1 MDVPTTPAN
10 APTPAQVYL
19 LDTHGLVFQMFHG
32 IPQMNAPDGRPT
44 NSVFGVT
51 RSLLDLYERGAEYL
65 MAVFDCHEPTFRE
78 KLYPEYKAHRPPPPD
93 DLILQ
98 EPMIHAVLDAMRVPI
113 LKQPGYEADDVIATV
128 ATAGAAK
135 GLVVAMCTSDK
146 DCRQLL
152 SPTVRI
158 QNLRKGVVLDEAGLK
173 ADWGIA
179 PEQVVDFQTLVGD
192 SVDNV
197 PGVAGC
203 GPKTAAKWLQ
213 QFGTLGNILKN
224 SDYIGG
230 PKLREAVKEAHA
242 NGALALSKKL
252 VELDKNVPM
261 TLDWEGW
268 KRRGFD
274 LPRLLDLFQEY
285 GFRSF
290 ANRARH
296 IMGEKAGSAQVKA
309 VGSPSPGKFDLLG
322 AIDGNPQPTPEPP
335 PPAIEWKGDYKLVDT
350 PETFAAFLEQL
361 KQQSRFCFDLE
372 TTGLEPM
379 RADIVGIAFS
389 WKAEEAYYL
398 PVRGPE
404 GDAKLDPVAT
414 LAALKPLFENPH
426 VHKVNQ
432 NIKYDLLVLQANGV
446 DLKGIA
452 GDSMIAHYLLHA
464 GERSHGLD
472 ELTKSI
478 FQHENIAIKDLIG
491 VGKKQITMDQVPTAK
506 VCAYAG
512 EDADAAWRLA
522 ETLEPHL
529 EKIGARK
536 LYDELEI
543 PLIDVLAEMEFH
555 GVLLDQPFLQTL
567 STEMAG
573 QLAALETKAHEQA
586 GKEFNLASP
595 KQLREILFDEMQL
608 PTQKRTGTT
617 GEASTDQE
625 SLEVLA
631 AMGHALPQ
639 TLMEHRGIAKLK
651 GTYVDALPALVN
663 PRTGRLHT
671 SFNQTVAATGR
682 LSSSDPNLQ
691 NIPMRTE
698 QGKRIR
704 KAFVPPPGWS
714 ILSADY
720 SQIELRLLAHFCN
733 DEDLKKAFAEDQDI
747 HTAVAARVFNT
758 PAENVTSEQRRMAK
772 TVNFGILYGMSA
784 MGLSIRLGITRQ
796 QAAKFIDDYFARYPT
811 VLAYQDGVIAKA
823 RRDGYVATILGR
835 RRFFNPTALR
845 SKSSYRQRN
854 QAERE
859 AINMEIQGS
868 AADLMK
874 KAMLNVSAA
883 MRKAKLQSKLLLSV
897 HDELVFEAPAEE
909 VSPLAKLVRAEMVN
923 AMALGVPLR
932 VDVSAGPNWLDGED
946 VE

>member
-1 MDVPTTPAN
+1 VDASTTTAN
-10 APTPAQVYL
+10 APPPAQVYL

-32 IPQMNAPDGRPT
+32 IPQMNAADGRPT

-65 MAVFDCHEPTFRE
+65 LAVFDCKEPTFRE
-78 KLYPEYKAHRPPPPD
+78 KLYTEYKAHRPPPPD
-93 DLILQ
+93 DLMIQ

-135 GLVVAMCTSDK
+135 GLTVAMCTSDK

-152 SPTVRI
+152 QPNVRI

-173 ADWGIA
+173 ADWGIT

-197 PGVAGC
+197 PGVPGC

-213 QFGTLGNILKN
+213 QFGTLENILKN
-224 SDYIGG
+224 TDYIGG
-230 PKLREAVKEAHA
+230 PKLRDAVKAAHA
-242 NGALALSKKL
+242 SGALAVSRKL

-274 LPRLLDLFQEY
+274 LPRLLELFQEF

-290 ANRARH
+290 ANRARFL
-296 IMGEKAGSAQVKA
+296 MGEKAGSAPTKA
-309 VGSPSPGKFDLLG
+309 GGQPSPGKFDLLG
-322 AIDGNPQPTPEPP
+322 AIDGTVQVQEPP

-350 PETFAAFLEQL
+350 PEAFAAFLEQL
-361 KQQSRFCFDLE
+361 QKLSRFCFDLE
-372 TTGLEPM
+372 TTSLEPM

-389 WKAEEAYYL
+389 WKAEEAFYL
-398 PVRGPE
+398 PIRGPQE
-404 GDAKLDPVAT
+404 DKVLDPAAT
-414 LAALKPLFENPH
+414 LAALKPVFENPQFE
-426 VHKVNQ
+426 KVNQ
-432 NIKYDLLVLQANGV
+432 NIKYDLLVLRANGV
-446 DLKGIA
+446 ELRGIA

-464 GERSHGLD
+464 GERSHNLD
-472 ELTKSI
+472 DMTKAI
-478 FQHENIAIKDLIG
+478 FQHENIAIKELIG
-491 VGKKQITMDQVPTAK
+491 AGKKQITMDQVPTAK

-512 EDADAAWRLA
+512 EDADAGWRLA
-522 ETLEPHL
+522 ETLEPQL
-529 EKIGARK
+529 EKIGART

-543 PLIDVLAEMEFH
+543 PLINVLTEMEFH
-555 GVLLDQPFLQTL
+555 GVLLDQPFLQTVGD
-567 STEMAG
+567 EMAI
-573 QLAALETKAHEQA
+573 QLAELEKKAHEQA
-586 GKEFNLASP
+586 GKEFNVASP
-595 KQLREILFDEMQL
+595 KQLREILFDEMKL
-608 PTQKRTGTT
+608 PIQKRTGTT
-617 GEASTDQE
+617 GDASTDQE
-625 SLEVLA
+625 SLEALA

-639 TLMEHRGIAKLK
+639 TLIEHRGIAKLK

-698 QGKRIR
+698 QGKQIR
-704 KAFVPPPGWS
+704 KAFVPPPGWQ

-720 SQIELRLLAHFCN
+720 SQIELRLLAHFCG
-733 DEDLKKAFAEDQDI
+733 DEDLKRAFAEDQDI
-747 HTAVAARVFNT
+747 HTIVAARVFNT
-758 PAENVTSEQRRMAK
+758 PAEKVSSDQRRMAK

-784 MGLSIRLGITRQ
+784 MGLAIRLGITRQ
-796 QAAKFIDDYFARYPT
+796 AAAKFIDDYFARYPT

-835 RRFFNPTALR
+835 RRFFNPAALR
-845 SKSSYRQRN
+845 PKSSYRQRN

-883 MRKAKLQSKLLLSV
+883 MRKARLESKLLLSV
-897 HDELVFEAPAEE
+897 HDELVFEAPPGE
-909 VSPLAKLVRAEMVN
+909 VPVLANLVRHEMGN

-932 VDVSAGPNWLDGED
+932 VDVQAGPNWLDGED